1 MKLFYIFSVNF
12 TIFWK
17 FCTISTRNDS
27 FAGLPHD
34 SPHHPSESGGLLSD
48 WGRPILGPTLDD
60 TEAGYSTPK
69 DVREMKEWV
78 SF

>member
-1 MKLFYIFSVNF
+1 MLL
-12 TIFWK
+12 
-17 FCTISTRNDS
+17 STRDYS
-27 FAGLPHD
+27 FAGLPPD

-48 WGRPILGPTLDD
+48 WGRPILGPTPDD

>member
-1 MKLFYIFSVNF
+1 MHL
-12 TIFWK
+12 
-17 FCTISTRNDS
+17 STRDYS
-27 FAGLPHD
+27 LAGLPPD
-34 SPHHPSESGGLLSD
+34 SPHHPSESAGLLSD
-48 WGRPILGPTLDD
+48 SGSPILGPTPDD